1 MLRGEETYQ
10 ACLSAVARDARAAAL
25 FCDIDG
31 TISPIVA
38 DPYAAEVPPEFRTVL
53 AALAPR
59 LGLLA
64 FVTGRELSQGREMVG
79 VSGAAYVGMHGLEAV
94 EPGGE
99 THCTPAAEPYVAAIQ
114 ESARRADQLADRLP
128 GLIVENKRAMVDIH
142 YRKAAD
148 TAAVL
153 KVIEDEIVAP
163 AREAGLGI
171 ASGHFVVEVRA
182 PLPVDKGTAVAEL
195 LDARP
200 QIVTTL
206 VFGDD
211 LTDTT
216 GFAAVHE
223 WAARASERLAC
234 AVAALTDETPAAV
247 RETSDVWVT
256 ATPGVLEALTHLL
269 TACGD

>member
-1 MLRGEETYQ
+1 MLRGEETFQ

-38 DPYAAEVPPEFRTVL
+38 DPYAAEVPAAFRTVL
-53 AALAPR
+53 AALAAR

-64 FVTGRELSQGREMVG
+64 FVTGRELAEGREMIDVA
-79 VSGAAYVGMHGLEAV
+79 GAAYVGQHGFESMK
-94 EPGGE
+94 PGGM
-99 THCTPAAEPYVAAIQ
+99 TQGAAAAEPYVAAVQ
-114 ESARRADQLADRLP
+114 ESARRAEQLAARLP
-128 GLIVENKRAMVDIH
+128 GLIIQNKRLMFDIH

-148 TAAVL
+148 RVAAL
-153 KVIEDEIVAP
+153 RAIEDEIVAP
-163 AREAGLGI
+163 ASAAGLAI
-171 ASGHFVVEVRA
+171 ASGHFVVEVLP
-182 PLPVDKGTAVAEL
+182 PLPVNKGTAVAEL

-200 QIVTTL
+200 EIATAF

-216 GFAAVHE
+216 AFAAVHE
-223 WAARASERLAC
+223 WAARAPERFAC
-234 AVAALTDETPAAV
+234 TVAALTEETPAAV
-247 RETSDVWVT
+247 REASDVWVA

-269 TACGD
+269 AAAGR